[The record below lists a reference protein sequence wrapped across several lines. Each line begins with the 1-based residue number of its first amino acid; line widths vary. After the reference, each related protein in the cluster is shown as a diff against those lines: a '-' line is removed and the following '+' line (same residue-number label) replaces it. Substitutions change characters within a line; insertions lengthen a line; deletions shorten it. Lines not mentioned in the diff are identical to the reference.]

1 MPPSKQT
8 VEFDRLLQSRQAP
21 PEKAES
27 AFDQQIFFQETQER
41 ADLEDLQT
49 WEDEGGA
56 SIDAGN
62 EESFMPLHPSLSH
75 STKEAEALT

>member
-1 MPPSKQT
+1 LIN
-8 VEFDRLLQSRQAP
+8 R
-21 PEKAES
+21 
-27 AFDQQIFFQETQER
+27 FFQETQER

>member
-27 AFDQQIFFQETQER
+27 AFDQQLFFQETQER

-56 SIDAGN
+56 STHAGN
-62 EESFMPLHPSLSH
+62 DKGLLPLHRSLSH